1 LDTEQVFLDFW
12 VSNSFHIVYRLV
24 ACKQVLEETQ
34 GKVLQVVF
42 SLSLLA
48 LLTKESMFQLF
59 HGDFI
64 AIFYPFPP
72 LITRGERHFPNN
84 LSRRGMR

>member
-1 LDTEQVFLDFW
+1 MRPHMSTTDPPSV
-12 VSNSFHIVYRLV
+12 HIVYRLV
-24 ACKQVLEETQ
+24 ACKQVLEEAQ

-59 HGDFI
+59 H
-64 AIFYPFPP
+64 
-72 LITRGERHFPNN
+72 LV
-84 LSRRGMR
+84 